1 MMDVSTKKFFLP
13 KAAALALAAV
23 ALLSLEGCTNGRR
36 KSPNVSSSR
45 VLVTTPLVEGVFTIT
60 TLNVP
65 SGGSQIQVNFSS
77 AAGQPSLLSF
87 CSGDSEPVEGG
98 SPGETRACACAF
110 SWSEMN
116 TNNGTAI
123 AYTRTAYSELV
134 PPVQAYRGVC
144 ALPVAW
150 TSGEIAEGTR
160 VKVKIVPGA
169 GNPVGMTMD
178 AKEIRKGT
186 ALDQFDFTD
195 SEGRGFVN
203 VHRYSCLQKPE
214 PVGLIRSKVPS
225 TPVATIEP
233 SRYSTDAFWQQAPAF
248 SLKASS
254 ATDFCIGNGRD
265 PNNPNGACPQGTAS
279 RDVGAQSFYFS
290 MYLPSTNL
298 GRISYEN
305 VPGGVYCPQ
314 VRETLRT
321 PSVAS
326 AWPLDTHFALAKS
339 KSSEFSIPI
348 ETRAVL
354 RTADPNTAPTSCV
367 GSGSSGS
374 AIISNQCLG
383 WAAKPNSDGTCNA
396 FRDQSGTLRQ
406 TYRLRRY
413 IARMPDRFKETGK
426 VDRRINFDEVYVLD
440 RPVDGSPD
448 PLKPFTMAGP
458 KPCPFAY
465 YDHSGVTGEAPPIA
479 RYLYSP
485 ARPESTVDCRFGDTT
500 AGTACVVSTYSDGTT
515 TNLTARYLE
524 APNNN
529 TSTTTFNTLCDGDK
543 PNERCEIPGCR
554 FGSNPLCNSQFANGT
569 RRLALPG
576 IHNPDRM
583 EGGFLTYRKQLY
595 GLRSYTCQPGDV
607 CISLLPFNP
616 SSPEGGNICL
626 NLKDDPRAGG
636 VDVLCKGVA
645 VDVDGDTIIESPNQ
659 DEVDEAGLK
668 QGFIE
673 AVGLGGDG
681 DGLCENG
688 EFCMILNRTQLTAG
702 GSGGL
707 CRPGDSGCHA
717 LGIPGYKAT
726 SNACWAGKNPDNAH
740 FPNFDAFLAGVNGS
754 VQNIY
759 RYSCSA
765 TMPIIRYTPET
776 GTPLH
781 LILSTSHR
789 SNPHVENLGGGRKV
803 SMHTVYRRPI
813 DPHWI
818 TYAEDHE
825 FQACAPL
832 SQASG
837 TQDILDPPLHFAKDT
852 QGNVSWCAM
861 TYPTRNEA
869 AWEIDRRPGAM
880 TGEQSPGYVQNYTSS
895 AVKNSTSAVCG
906 PSLQPLQ
913 NLPGVKTSGSP
924 LIRFYPSAGA
934 CQDES
939 TQTDCDG
946 LWPRNYCKGAA
957 HHPSGLKI
965 DVTVDTSAYPF
976 GASPVDEFNNPLTYN
991 NPLTGQAHRFIGA
1004 NNACNRTIA
1013 YSGSGFYEFP
1023 LQAPARDIEEV
1034 LRKDPSFNCTVTW
1047 DNGGGKAGVSTP
1059 LGGCCNRNVVP
1070 GPSSP
1075 GKSVG
1080 SALTTGGGAG
1090 NPIIDTGHL
1099 EPDQLC
1105 GRPNYN

>member
-1 MMDVSTKKFFLP
+1 MMHVRSHKYVLRKP
-13 KAAALALAAV
+13 AALLLALSMLV
-23 ALLSLEGCTNGRR
+23 LLEGCTNARR
-36 KSPNVSSSR
+36 KSANVSASK
-45 VLVTTPLVEGVFTIT
+45 VLITAPLVEGVFTIT
-60 TLNVP
+60 TLSVP
-65 SGGSQIQVNFSS
+65 SGSSQIQVNFSS
-77 AAGQPSLLSF
+77 AAGQPSLLNF
-87 CSGDSEPVEGG
+87 CNGSPDPVAGG
-98 SPGETRACACAF
+98 SPGETRACACSF
-110 SWSEMN
+110 SWSEIN
-116 TNNGTAI
+116 ANNGTAI
-123 AYTRTAYSELV
+123 AYTRTAYSDV
-134 PPVQAYRGVC
+134 VAPVQAYRGNC
-144 ALPVAW
+144 TLPSAW

-160 VKVKIVPGA
+160 VMVKIVPGV
-169 GNPVGMTMD
+169 GNPVGMTMNP
-178 AKEIRKGT
+178 KEIRKGT
-186 ALDQFDFTD
+186 ELDQFDFTD

-203 VHRYSCLQKPE
+203 VHRYSCLQKPTS
-214 PVGLIRSKVPS
+214 VGLIRSKVP
-225 TPVATIEP
+225 TNPVATIEP
-233 SRYSTDAFWQQAPAF
+233 SRYSPASSWQQAPSF

-254 ATDFCIGNGRD
+254 ATDFCIGGRD
-265 PNNPNGACPQGTAS
+265 PAGSNGACPLGTSA

-305 VPGGVYCPQ
+305 IPNGVYCPQ

-339 KSSEFSIPI
+339 KSSEFSVPI
-348 ETRAVL
+348 EARAVL

-367 GSGSSGS
+367 GSASGGN
-374 AIISNQCLG
+374 AVISNQCMG
-383 WAAKPNSDGTCNA
+383 WASKPNSDGTCNA

-426 VDRRINFDEVYVLD
+426 VDRRVNFDEIYVLD
-440 RPVDGSPD
+440 RPIDGSPD
-448 PLKPFTMAGP
+448 PLKPYTMAGP

-465 YDHSGVTGEAPPIA
+465 YDHSGVTGEASA
-479 RYLYSP
+479 STRYLYSP
-485 ARPESTVDCRFGDTT
+485 ARPKSSVDCKFNET
-500 AGTACVVSTYSDGTT
+500 AAGSTCVRSTYSDGTT
-515 TNLTARYLE
+515 TNLIARYLE
-524 APNNN
+524 APTNN
-529 TSTTTFNTLCDGDK
+529 TSTSTFNTLCDGDD
-543 PNERCEIPGCR
+543 PDERCEIPGCR
-554 FGSNPLCNSQFANGT
+554 FGSDPLCNSQFTDGT

-576 IHNPDRM
+576 IYNPARL

-595 GLRSYTCQPGDV
+595 GLNSYTCQPGDI
-607 CISLLPFNP
+607 CISILPFDPTN
-616 SSPEGGNICL
+616 PEGGNICL
-626 NLKDDPRAGG
+626 NLKSDPRTGG
-636 VDVLCKGVA
+636 VDVLCKGDSVT
-645 VDVDGDTIIESPNQ
+645 GIK
-659 DEVDEAGLK
+659 G
-668 QGFIE
+668 GFVE
-673 AVGLGGDG
+673 AVGLGGNG
-681 DGLCENG
+681 DGTCNDG
-688 EFCMILNRTQLTAG
+688 EFCMILNRTQLTPG

-707 CRPGDSGCHA
+707 CRAGDTGCHA
-717 LGIPGYKAT
+717 LGVPGYKAT

-754 VQNIY
+754 NQNIY

-781 LILSTSHR
+781 MILSTSHR
-789 SNPHVENLGGGRKV
+789 SNPHVEDLGGGRKI

-813 DPHWI
+813 DSHWI
-818 TYAEDHE
+818 TYTEDQE

-852 QGNVSWCAM
+852 QGNISWCAM

-895 AVKNSTSAVCG
+895 VVKNSTSAVCG
-906 PSLQPLQ
+906 QTLQPLQ
-913 NLPGVKTSGSP
+913 NLPAQKVAGSP
-924 LIRFYPSAGA
+924 SIRFYPAAGD
-934 CQDES
+934 CEDE
-939 TQTDCDG
+939 TTLTDCDG

-965 DVTVDTSAYPF
+965 DVTVDTAAYPF
-976 GASPVDEFNNPLTYN
+976 GASPAGTYN
-991 NPLTGQAHRFIGA
+991 NPLTGAAHRFIGA

-1013 YSGSGFYEFP
+1013 YSGSGYYEFP

-1047 DNGGGKAGVSTP
+1047 DNNNGKAGKSTP
-1059 LGGCCNRNVVP
+1059 QGGCCNRAVVP
-1070 GPSSP
+1070 GPSVS
-1075 GKSVG
+1075 GKSVS
-1080 SALTTGGGAG
+1080 SALMTGAPGTG
-1090 NPIIDTGHL
+1090 NPIIDTAHL

-1105 GRPNYN
+1105 GRPNY